1 VGGRIEFTLIAVT
14 GVKATR
20 RRSQR
25 GISMSEAEKKNKKPP
40 GKEEPTTTASFG
52 GSQVGPGCHIG
63 RYKLLRILGEGGF
76 AVVYLAEQKKPV
88 RRRVALK
95 IIKPGMDSKQVIAR
109 FEAERQALALL
120 DHPNIAHVYDAG
132 TAGFGRPYFAM
143 EFVKG
148 LPLTEHCDRQKL
160 TIEERLRLFLQV
172 CEAVQHAHHKGI
184 IHRDIKPSNIQV
196 CIEAEHSIPKI
207 IDFGVAKA
215 LTQPL
220 TERTL
225 VTEQGQMIGT
235 PEFMSP
241 EQAEMTN
248 QDIDTRTDIYSL
260 GAVLYRLLTGALP
273 FESETLREGGIDH
286 LRKVIC
292 EESPKTPS
300 TRVSSLGVEE
310 SAKLAQCY
318 QTEVNILRRRLR
330 CDLDWIII
338 KAMEKNRTRRYQ
350 TAHALAEDI
359 QRYLNHE
366 PVLAGPPTKI
376 YRLKK
381 FLRKHKKQAIR
392 AATIAILL
400 AVVVVIS
407 VMYLRERG
415 RAKKAEYDE
424 YKAVLSKA
432 QELRSKGRFKQA
444 QTEVKPILKSEH
456 VGPDARLLHARLVWE
471 LEGPDRA
478 EEEAQKLLSEKK
490 EIAGPAHLLLARI
503 YWEKDPNDPEKRE
516 EYQQIANEHQQKG
529 ESLSPKSAEA
539 YFNRAMMA
547 DIVEDALKH
556 LNNALAL
563 SPNHYDSLKAR
574 ALAYYAL
581 RKYWKMQTDALA
593 MTLLRREDPLGY
605 SLLAIAQRGINN
617 FAGAIESHNEAINL
631 SNDDPELYSQRYETY
646 LRMGDYQRALKDAQR
661 SVRLDPGQPIYHFDV
676 FNTFVSLGRYEDARK
691 KYREIIEA
699 DSTWLPAFERWA
711 QRHVFNILGAGQRFE
726 LPEEMSRD
734 NVFSAMQEAAV
745 YYHDLET
752 KAERLVPGVYGQSS
766 WSPNGKKLAYGL
778 SDLYAREYKTL
789 TAGTLAVSGSSGIEI
804 RDLESGKTRLLVSFG
819 KDPAWSP
826 DGEYIAFVREPH
838 RVRELKEEV
847 WIISEKEGKLQRL
860 ASGGWPIWAND
871 SKRVFYHSRV
881 ENTLYSIRIDDPPAK
896 RKPIIPCPSRFPWIS
911 PDEKYVAYSVANE
924 LQIVE
929 IASGSVVTSW
939 IAPDLTIGL
948 LVRWS
953 PNGKE
958 LSVSGFEGSDLGL
971 WIFDVESKKAWQ
983 IFVPP
988 AISGIWSPQ
997 MSQMIIE
1004 IKLPFEENWF
1014 VRLDPN
1020 LPTHESL
1027 PWALSEEKYLRDR
1040 QEYYTRR
1047 FEEVI
1052 DTDRPMADMY
1062 LRKLAFLGV
1071 KQYHIGAYEHALETL
1086 TTVKKHRSEVY
1097 PPEVAFMAMALHQVG
1112 REQEARDAVERL
1124 RRLLKDGEY
1133 LLVENYLHEAEQ
1145 LLAGKN
1151 SKVYPVWECIREGK
1165 LNEASQL
1172 IEELRSLPFRENSET
1187 ARSFQ
1192 SAIEALARAYY
1203 KRGRCARHRGDGYA
1217 ETVADY
1223 KKAVSTD
1230 PNFARAFS
1238 DLAYLQAADPEAEFH
1253 DGDRAIENATKACKM
1268 TGNNDYRY
1276 LGTLAA
1282 VYAELG
1288 DFAKAVECQ
1297 KKAIDSMP
1305 EDELLPLRACCE
1317 HALELYKSRRTYEK
1331 GNPCSFSTERLVA
1344 RWRLDE
1350 ESGSTA
1356 ADSSG
1361 SGCSGTLVGNP
1372 QWQPSDGKVG
1382 GALEFDGYGDYIR
1395 VEHES
1400 AFDFV
1405 DEITVAA
1412 WVKIATV
1419 PVDWTPIVTKGNS
1432 AWRLT
1437 TYRAQNK
1444 FHFFVSGVGFGS
1456 SWVDGKRTVDS
1467 GEWHHVTGTYDGASI
1482 RLYVDGVE
1490 DQANSYNG
1498 RMTSN
1503 DFDVCIGA
1511 NSEKPGRYWKGL
1523 IDDVR
1528 IYNYALSPQ
1537 DIRAI
1542 CDGEDSSPAED

>member
-1 VGGRIEFTLIAVT
+1 
-14 GVKATR
+14 
-20 RRSQR
+20 
-25 GISMSEAEKKNKKPP
+25 MSEAEKKNKKPP

-132 TAGFGRPYFAM
+132 TARFGRPYFAM

-196 CIEAEHSIPKI
+196 CIEAEHFIPKI

-225 VTEQGQMIGT
+225 VTEQGQMVGT
-235 PEFMSP
+235 PEYMSP

-273 FESETLREGGIDH
+273 FESEKLREGGIDH
-286 LRKVIC
+286 LREVIC

-310 SAKLAQCY
+310 STKLAQCY
-318 QTEVNILRRRLR
+318 QTEVNTLRRRLR
-330 CDLDWIII
+330 GDLDWITI
-338 KAMEKNRTRRYQ
+338 KAMEKDRTRRYQ

-359 QRYLNHE
+359 QRHLNHE
-366 PVLAGPPTKI
+366 PVVAGPPSKI

-381 FLRKHKKQAIR
+381 FLRKHRAQVIQ
-392 AATIAILL
+392 AATTAILIA
-400 AVVVVIS
+400 AVVVLS
-407 VMYLRERG
+407 VMYSLKAE
-415 RAKKAEYDE
+415 RAKKTEVDE
-424 YKAVLSKA
+424 HKAILSKA
-432 QELRSKGRFKQA
+432 QEFRSRGLFEQA
-444 QTEVKPILKSEH
+444 QTEVKPILNSEH

-471 LEGPDRA
+471 LEGPGRA
-478 EEEAQKLLSEKK
+478 EEEAEILLNERK

-503 YWEKDPNDPEKRE
+503 YWEKDPNDQEKRK
-516 EYQQIANEHQQKG
+516 EYQQIANKHQQKG

-547 DIVEDALKH
+547 DIVEEALNH

-563 SPNHYDSLKAR
+563 SPDHYDSLKAR

-593 MTLLRREDPLGY
+593 MTLLRRTDPLGY

-617 FAGAIESHNEAINL
+617 FAGAIESHNKAIEL

-646 LRMGDYQRALKDAQR
+646 FRMGDYQRALKDAQR
-661 SVRLDPGQPIYHFDV
+661 CVRLDPGQPIHHFDV
-676 FNTFVSLGRYEDARK
+676 FNTFVSLGQYEAARK
-691 KYREIIEA
+691 KYREIMGA
-699 DSTWLPAFERWA
+699 NSTWLPAFETWA

-734 NVFSAMQEAAV
+734 NAFSAMQKAAV
-745 YYHDLET
+745 YYHDLEA
-752 KAERLVPGVYGQSS
+752 KAERLMPGVYGQSS

-778 SDLYAREYKTL
+778 SELYAREYKTL

-804 RDLESGKTRLLVSFG
+804 RDLESGTTRLLVSFG

-847 WIISEKEGKLQRL
+847 WIIPSAGGKPWRL

-871 SKRVFYHSRV
+871 SKRVFFHSRV
-881 ENTLYSIRIDDPPAK
+881 DNTLRSIRIDDPAANAE
-896 RKPIIPCPSRFPWIS
+896 RIIPCPSRFPWVS
-911 PDEKYVAYSVANE
+911 PDEKRIAYSVANE

-929 IASGSVVTSW
+929 IASGSVVTRW
-939 IAPDLTIGL
+939 IAPDPATGL

-971 WIFDVESKKAWQ
+971 WIFDVERKTAWQ
-983 IFVPP
+983 IFDPP
-988 AISGIWSPQ
+988 AISGIWSPH
-997 MSQMIIE
+997 MTQMIIE
-1004 IKLPFEENWF
+1004 IKLPFEENWL
-1014 VRLDPN
+1014 VTLDPN
-1020 LPTHESL
+1020 LSTRESL
-1027 PWALSEEKYLRDR
+1027 SWALPEEKYLCHMRE
-1040 QEYYTRR
+1040 QY
-1047 FEEVI
+1047 I
-1052 DTDRPMADMY
+1052 DNINTAMKTDHVKASTY
-1062 LRKLAFLGV
+1062 VRKLAWV
-1071 KQYHIGAYEHALETL
+1071 SRRQYRIGAYEDAVETL
-1086 TTVKKHRSEVY
+1086 TAVKKSRLEVTHETR
-1097 PPEVAFMAMALHQVG
+1097 PTDVAFFAMALYQVG
-1112 REQEARDAVERL
+1112 HKAEAEDALNRL
-1124 RRLLKDGEY
+1124 RRLFEDGWHPRSEEY
-1133 LLVENYLHEAEQ
+1133 LWETEQ
-1145 LLAGKN
+1145 LLAGKK
-1151 SKVYPVWECIREGK
+1151 SKVYPVWERIKEEK

-1172 IEELRSLPFRENSET
+1172 IEELRSLPFSEDSET
-1187 ARSFQ
+1187 AGSVQ
-1192 SAIEALARAYY
+1192 SAIKALARAYY
-1203 KRGRCARHRGDGYA
+1203 KRGRCAKQRGDGYD

-1223 KKAVSTD
+1223 RAAVRID

-1238 DLAYLQAADPEAEFH
+1238 DLGYLQAAYPEAEFH
-1253 DGDRAIENATKACKM
+1253 DGARAIENASKACKL
-1268 TGNNDYRY
+1268 TGNSDYRY
-1276 LGTLAA
+1276 IGTLAA

-1288 DFAKAVECQ
+1288 DFAKAVEYQ
-1297 KKAIDSMP
+1297 KKAIGSLP
-1305 EDELLPLRACCE
+1305 ADERPPLRACCE
-1317 HALELYKSRRTYEK
+1317 HALELYKSGRTYGK
-1331 GNPCSFSTERLVA
+1331 GNPCSFSTDRLVA

-1350 ESGSTA
+1350 DSGSTA

-1361 SGCSGTLVGNP
+1361 SGFSGTLVGNP
-1372 QWQPSDGKVG
+1372 KWQPSNGKVE
-1382 GALEFDGYGDYIR
+1382 GALQFDGHGDYVRI
-1395 VEHES
+1395 EHDS
-1400 AFDFV
+1400 TFDFA

-1412 WVKIATV
+1412 WVRIAAA
-1419 PVDWTPIVTKGNS
+1419 PVDWAPIVTKGNS

-1437 TYRAQNK
+1437 SYWAQNK
-1444 FHFFVSGVGFGS
+1444 FHFALTGVGFGL
-1456 SWVDGKRTVDS
+1456 SWVDGKREVAA
-1467 GEWHHVTGTYDGASI
+1467 GEWHHVTGTYDGANI
-1482 RLYVDGVE
+1482 RLYVDGE
-1490 DQANSYNG
+1490 QDQTSSYRG

-1542 CDGEDSSPAED
+1542 CDGEGSSPARD